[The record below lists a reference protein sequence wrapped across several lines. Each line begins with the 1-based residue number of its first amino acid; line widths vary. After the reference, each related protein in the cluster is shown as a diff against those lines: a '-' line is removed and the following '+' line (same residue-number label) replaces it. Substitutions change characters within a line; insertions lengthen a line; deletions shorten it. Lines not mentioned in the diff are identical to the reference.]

1 MQKQKNKQ
9 NGITLIA
16 LVVTII
22 VLIILAGVSIAMI
35 VGENGII
42 TQAQRA
48 AQQTKQAEKDEA
60 TGLSSLETQIEEA
73 LGNVYNEGKGV
84 NVPRLTTGMT
94 PIKFTD
100 PSNTEKGTVVQTNSE
115 DIDWYNYEDKKW
127 ANAQTKDGSM
137 WVWIPRFAYKVNSS
151 TQNFD
156 VVFLIGTTDTYYD
169 EEGNIQTAKRCTSED
184 ELVDTTTGYTVHPA
198 FTNETNINYRNGGW
212 DKEITGFWVA
222 KFNAGYASGN
232 NSVPVKASSVSYTAS
247 ICQVAAIERGE
258 STDGQETARNWLD
271 GIYGET
277 KTAIKYPV
285 FQPLSYGMNYISYSD
300 AYSIAQ
306 ALTEN
311 GNIYGLTNSADSHL
325 LKNSEWG
332 AIAYLAK
339 SIYGLNTND
348 IAMNDITLKSGSRER
363 TETVGKSGVDS
374 IYGIPGCT
382 SGNYNR
388 TQQTITASIEDINS
402 TTGNTASNGIYTWNQ
417 LAGTKASTTG
427 TIYGIYDLS
436 SLHTIDITSSYIPNQ
451 SERLIYGKS
460 FTYTNNKLNTTSTK
474 YATSYPYSEE
484 DTQSNNYN
492 ANRLIYG
499 DGVRETSTE
508 SIAYTP
514 SSWYG
519 DLSSYPYGIAA
530 FFTRGA
536 YSNNLTGAG
545 LFSFDRS
552 SGWPDYGRSF
562 RVVLIVA

>member
-1 MQKQKNKQ
+1 M
-9 NGITLIA
+9 L
-16 LVVTII
+16 
-22 VLIILAGVSIAMI
+22 

-48 AQQTKQAEKDEA
+48 AQQTRQAEKDEA
-60 TGLSSLETQIEEA
+60 AGLSNLETQIEEA

-115 DIDWYNYEDKKW
+115 DTDWYNYEEKKW
-127 ANAQTKDGSM
+127 ANAQTEDGSM
-137 WVWIPRFAYKVNSS
+137 WVWIPRFAYRVNSS

-184 ELVDTTTGYTVHPA
+184 EVVDTTTGYTVHPA

-232 NSVPVKASSVSYTAS
+232 NSAPVKASSVSYTATS
-247 ICQVAAIERGE
+247 CIVNDTERGE
-258 STDGQETARNWLD
+258 SEDGQETARNWLD
-271 GIYGET
+271 GIYGEI

-300 AYSIAQ
+300 AYDISQ
-306 ALTEN
+306 ALTES
-311 GNIYGLTNSADSHL
+311 GKIYGLTNSADSHL

-339 SIYGLNTND
+339 SAYGLNTTDIAIND
-348 IAMNDITLKSGSRER
+348 ISLNSGNRER
-363 TETVGKSGVDS
+363 TEIEGKSGVDS

-382 SGNYNR
+382 SGNYGAAEEVIAN
-388 TQQTITASIEDINS
+388 IEDINS
-402 TTGNTASNGIYTWNQ
+402 TTGNTASNGVYTWNQ
-417 LAGTKASTTG
+417 LTGTKASTTG

-436 SLHTIDITSSYIPNQ
+436 SFRGADITSSYIPNGY
-451 SERLIYGKS
+451 ERLKTYGAS
-460 FTYTNNKLNTTSTK
+460 FTYTGDTLNTQSSK
-474 YATSYPYSEE
+474 YYMAYPYDSSN
-484 DTQSNNYN
+484 DTYGNNYA
-492 ANRLIYG
+492 ANSFIYG
-499 DGVRETSTE
+499 DAIRETSTGTG
-508 SIAYTP
+508 YN

-519 DLSSYPYGIAA
+519 DVSRYPSGTQPFFIRGVSYA
-530 FFTRGA
+530 T
-536 YSNNLTGAG
+536 STGSG
-545 LFSFDRS
+545 LFSFATT
-552 SGWPDYGRSF
+552 SGITDYGRSF